1 MAQLD
6 YNIEKIFEDMELEL
20 ISSMKKSLK
29 NHKNDELNEGFDWEM
44 WQSAK
49 LRELRAYR
57 KRNSAIVGEYMS
69 NLPEAIEK
77 ILTEQ
82 YNEGADK
89 VDAEVRAAIDK
100 GYITKTSP
108 DFGKVN
114 DKKLN
119 ALINSVNSDFKDV
132 QKAVLRKSTDI
143 YRQTIF
149 TAEMNLAAGAKTL
162 NQAVDMATKMFLA
175 KGIDCITYADGRKV
189 NIASYAKMALRT
201 AHTRAYLTGEGER
214 RREWKEC
221 LVATSQYLQCSE
233 TCLPWQGRVYVDDVY
248 SGASKEDIAYYTAKG
263 YRKLSTAIA
272 NGLFHPNCRHTL
284 STWFEGISTIPKPLN
299 ESEVRH
305 NREQTAKENHCRRQ
319 IQKYRR
325 LKEGSCDNDN
335 VKKYDKKVKQW
346 QAKLKE
352 VKNNSNNLWNIQKP
366 PVKGLSA
373 KISGKGVPE
382 HEEPVLL
389 KKIDISDK
397 TSVSD
402 ELKKFEDYAIN
413 ENIETACVISKN
425 GEVYKCF
432 GVNDAVF
439 PDFDLGDKLNG
450 AIVSHN
456 HPIEETEFSFS
467 DADLQL
473 FMDYGLEIL
482 RGCDEKY
489 IYELSRNKH
498 DIDDM
503 PKLSIFELDE
513 ENYRHIQMIRKATE
527 YKIGYRR
534 WKNDKR

>member
-20 ISSMKKSLK
+20 IRSMKKSLK
-29 NHKNDELNEGFDWEM
+29 NHKNDELKEGFDWEM
-44 WQSAK
+44 WQSTK

-57 KRNSAIVGEYMS
+57 KRNSSIVGKYMS
-69 NLPEAIEK
+69 NLPEEIEK

-175 KGIDCITYADGRKV
+175 NGIDCITYADGRKI
-189 NIASYAKMALRT
+189 NIASYAKMAVRT

-221 LVATSQYLQCSE
+221 LVMTSQYLQCSE

-248 SGASKEDIAYYTAKG
+248 SGASKDDIAHYTAKG
-263 YRKLSTAIA
+263 YRKLSTAIQD
-272 NGLFHPNCRHTL
+272 GLFHPNCRHTL
-284 STWFEGISTIPKPLN
+284 STWFEGISTMPKPLD
-299 ESEVRH
+299 EVEVRH
-305 NREQTAKENHCRRQ
+305 NREQTAKENHCKRQ
-319 IQKYRR
+319 IQKYKR

-346 QAKLKE
+346 QAKLKDL
-352 VKNNSNNLWNIQKP
+352 KNIEKNFDNDIISLTDNEQRAINRYISSDAYKINDKLRNNAK
-366 PVKGLSA
+366 LSDDDKEFIKSLDSA
-373 KISGKGVPE
+373 LSKLPKYNGNLVRA
-382 HEEPVLL
+382 V
-389 KKIDISDK
+389 DISDK
-397 TSVSD
+397 KQQSDFVDTFVINDVRRFSEYISTSTNAEYNPDAKIQIYIQNAANGVDIRKYNTDEQEVLYQRDSVFRVVNKVEANEKTYILLEEFSD
-402 ELKKFEDYAIN
+402 E
-413 ENIETACVISKN
+413 
-425 GEVYKCF
+425 
-432 GVNDAVF
+432 
-439 PDFDLGDKLNG
+439 
-450 AIVSHN
+450 
-456 HPIEETEFSFS
+456 
-467 DADLQL
+467 
-473 FMDYGLEIL
+473 
-482 RGCDEKY
+482 
-489 IYELSRNKH
+489 
-498 DIDDM
+498 
-503 PKLSIFELDE
+503 
-513 ENYRHIQMIRKATE
+513 
-527 YKIGYRR
+527 
-534 WKNDKR
+534 